1 MKSGWHRDYEPFELA
16 ENMEEDLGLFEA
28 ATHAHRVSL
37 EPVHVGTVLAATA
50 SGAECLDFA
59 QAAARRLSADLVTDA
74 TSTMASALLASAARS
89 NAGLV
94 VVAAGI
100 GSEILAGLVTGDGM
114 HTPPAVAVV
123 SGQAA
128 TALDAM
134 LLPLFEDKPAARTG
148 LAWACTLA
156 AAAGSRG
163 LVAAVELSTPA
174 TRQQARR
181 LAGDTANPEEV
192 RQATIGRAV
201 SAPLGSLVA
210 ALQRH
215 ALSKAYTVDVSFRP
229 GWPRREIL
237 SALKALARPATV
249 ILGRD
254 GLPLT
259 QGHGPAFRLALELV
273 EERAEAV
280 LIV

>member
-1 MKSGWHRDYEPFELA
+1 M
-16 ENMEEDLGLFEA
+16 
-28 ATHAHRVSL
+28 HA
-37 EPVHVGTVLAATA
+37 
-50 SGAECLDFA
+50 
-59 QAAARRLSADLVTDA
+59 
-74 TSTMASALLASAARS
+74 
-89 NAGLV
+89 
-94 VVAAGI
+94 
-100 GSEILAGLVTGDGM
+100 
-114 HTPPAVAVV
+114 PPAIAVV
-123 SGQAA
+123 SGQPA
-128 TALDAM
+128 TSLDAM
-134 LLPLFEDKPAARTG
+134 LLPLFEDKSAARIG

-174 TRQQARR
+174 TRQQPRR

-192 RQATIGRAV
+192 GQATVGRAV
-201 SAPLGSLVA
+201 SARLGSLVA

-215 ALSKAYTVDVSFRP
+215 AVSKGYAVDVSFRP

-254 GLPLT
+254 GLLAT

-273 EERAEAV
+273 EEHAEAV

>member
-1 MKSGWHRDYEPFELA
+1 MKSGRHRDYEPFELA

-28 ATHAHRVSL
+28 ATHAHRLNL
-37 EPVHVGTVLAATA
+37 EPVRVGTVLAATA
-50 SGAECLDFA
+50 GGAECVAFA
-59 QAAARRLSADLVTDA
+59 QAAALRLSADVVTDA
-74 TSTMASALLASAARS
+74 LSTTAASILASAARS

-94 VVAAGI
+94 VVPAGI

-114 HTPPAVAVV
+114 HALPAIAVV

-148 LAWACTLA
+148 LAWACSLA
-156 AAAGSRG
+156 ASAGSRG

-181 LAGDTANPEEV
+181 LTDDTANLEEV
-192 RQATIGRAV
+192 RQATVGRAV
-201 SAPLGSLVA
+201 SARLGSLVA

-215 ALSKAYTVDVSFRP
+215 ALSNGYAVDVSFRP

-237 SALKALARPATV
+237 STLQSLARPATV
-249 ILGRD
+249 ILARD
-254 GLPLT
+254 GLPAT
-259 QGHGPAFRLALELV
+259 QGQGPAFRLALELV
-273 EERAEAV
+273 DERAEAV

>member
-1 MKSGWHRDYEPFELA
+1 MKSGWRRDYEPFELA

-28 ATHAHRVSL
+28 ATHAHGMDL
-37 EPVHVGTVLAATA
+37 QPIHVGNVLAATA
-50 SGAECLDFA
+50 FGAECLDFA
-59 QAAARRLSADLVTDA
+59 RVAAGRLSVGLVNDA
-74 TSTMASALLASAARS
+74 TSKTASSILSSAMRS
-89 NAGLV
+89 DAGLV
-94 VVAAGI
+94 VVPGGI
-100 GSEILAGLVTGDGM
+100 GSDVLSALVDGDGM
-114 HTPPAVAVV
+114 HASLAIAVV
-123 SGQAA
+123 SGKGS

-134 LLPLFEDKPAARTG
+134 LLPLFDDEPAARTG

-156 AAAGSRG
+156 AAAGPQG
-163 LVAAVELSTPA
+163 LVAAVELSSPT

-181 LAGDTANPEEV
+181 LAGDAHDPEEV
-192 RQATIGRAV
+192 RRASVGRAV
-201 SAPLGSLVA
+201 SARLGSLVA
-210 ALQRH
+210 ALQKH
-215 ALSKAYTVDVSFRP
+215 ALSRGYAVRVSFHP

-237 SALKALARPATV
+237 NALTSLARSATV

-254 GLPLT
+254 GLPAA